1 MVALIASQDLIHII
15 HAIHGIKN
23 FPKVKFLIFSN
34 SSFGSYDSLYIFFY
48 DYPQSYHQS
57 FEYHAETQSAQ
68 RCFLPTYCFAHAETR
83 HNGARPQRPADSYA

>member
-1 MVALIASQDLIHII
+1 MKDNERILKDNMRQLRTTLDIFII
-15 HAIHGIKN
+15 
-23 FPKVKFLIFSN
+23 
-34 SSFGSYDSLYIFFY
+34 Y

-68 RCFLPTYCFAHAETR
+68 RCFLPTYCFAHAETH